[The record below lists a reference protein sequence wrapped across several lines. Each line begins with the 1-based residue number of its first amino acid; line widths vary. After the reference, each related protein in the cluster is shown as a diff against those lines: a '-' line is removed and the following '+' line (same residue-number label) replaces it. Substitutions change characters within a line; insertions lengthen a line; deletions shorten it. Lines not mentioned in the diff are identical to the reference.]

1 MSEIVLENKVEKR
14 KISNEGIARLEVPIK
29 RILEQILPSIEAG
42 EYGLIIGDD
51 TSGRIPALIISHFVG
66 EIYKRK
72 GHHPA
77 PTIFLA
83 GGRHLSSSEKEPKK
97 NKIKEYLKHRSFEPI
112 SHNKILYVTEAIK
125 TGQGIEMVIEAL
137 REYGFAYDIVTT
149 YLADTSEKHISSL
162 EDKFKGNLFV
172 GSGDFNDIT
181 GVYGIRHMAG
191 VEKMPR
197 ELFAQ
202 PFKKGER
209 GEDQEHTQERIST
222 SRADANVVLESLLNW
237 YESQKQNV

>member
-1 MSEIVLENKVEKR
+1 MPEIVLDNKVEKR

-51 TSGRIPALIISHFVG
+51 ASGRIPALIISHFVG

-125 TGQGIEMVIEAL
+125 N
-137 REYGFAYDIVTT
+137 
-149 YLADTSEKHISSL
+149 LADTSEKHISSL

-181 GVYGIRHMAG
+181 GVYGIRRMAG